1 MKWLLTLTLFPLT
14 TFASSK
20 ITVSGI
26 SSGAYMAQQFH
37 TAYSS
42 EVSGVGI
49 VAGGPYYCAGGQAML
64 AMGRCMKTNMGS
76 PIAEQS
82 VYASKILAMNGLIDP
97 VQNIA
102 SSRVYIF
109 SGRNDDTVYPKVVD
123 ATVETY
129 RLWGVHP
136 RNIRYENKSN
146 AGHTFPTVGFGNPCE
161 TPGQIP
167 FISKCG
173 KDVAGEILNHLLG
186 PLHRKV
192 TPRSNRFFTVNQLAG
207 MYPAEVAIANM
218 GQKAFAYVPDGC
230 EYPDA
235 NGCAVHV
242 AFHGCKQTLD
252 DIKTTFI
259 KETGYNAWAE
269 SNRIVVIYPQ
279 AKTNPVTNPNGCWDW
294 WGYSGPYYHTQQGVQ
309 LKQVYKMIK
318 NIKEGRLKL
327 EPVKI

>member
-1 MKWLLTLTLFPLT
+1 MKWLLPLTLLPLT
-14 TFASSK
+14 TFATSK
-20 ITVSGI
+20 ISVSGI

-64 AMGRCMKTNMGS
+64 AMNRCMNTKMGS

-82 VYASKILAMNGLIDP
+82 VYASKILAMNGLIDS
-97 VQNIA
+97 VGNIA
-102 SSRVYIF
+102 NSRVYVF
-109 SGRNDDTVYPKVVD
+109 SGRNDQTVFPKVVD
-123 ATVETY
+123 AAVETY
-129 RLWGVHP
+129 RQWGVNP
-136 RNIRYENKSN
+136 RNIRYENKMN
-146 AGHTFPTVGFGNPCE
+146 AGHTFPTVGFGNNCE
-161 TPGQIP
+161 ASQVP

-173 KDVAGEILNHLLG
+173 KDVAGEILNHIVG
-186 PLHRKV
+186 PLHRKAL
-192 TPRSNRFFTVNQLAG
+192 PRANRFFAINQLAG

-218 GQKAFAYVPDGC
+218 GQKAFAYIPDGC

-235 NGCAVHV
+235 NGCHVHV

-259 KETGYNAWAE
+259 KQAGYNAWAE
-269 SNRIVVIYPQ
+269 ANRIVVVYPQ
-279 AKTNPVTNPNGCWDW
+279 AVKNPMTNPNGCWDW
-294 WGYSGPYYHTQQGVQ
+294 WGYTGQFYHTQQGIQ

-327 EPVKI
+327 QSVSI